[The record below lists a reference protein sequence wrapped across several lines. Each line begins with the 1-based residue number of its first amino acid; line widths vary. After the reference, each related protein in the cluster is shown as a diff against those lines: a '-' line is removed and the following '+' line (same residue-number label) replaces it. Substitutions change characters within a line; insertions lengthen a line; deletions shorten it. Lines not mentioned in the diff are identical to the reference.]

1 MASCFALSELS
12 SRWNCTENDVL
23 EMAIIGR
30 LKLSVNLDGY
40 SHPAVGDTPFFG
52 WVELVLPDEIMGFLP
67 NKQDAYFSV
76 FHRQSSPEDRFIR
89 LKSQSGEIGRYRLT
103 RSDIVVMNADVICI
117 EVKHPELIAPF
128 NPEHKRPAKGVISA
142 NAPAPREVEAK
153 TPFYQA
159 IEKLYRYLY
168 DRKEYDA
175 LKPECVNDF
184 IKVLDGVIKQDG
196 GRGGEFDNSL
206 VDYIAERI
214 EKVKFSRNGGTSI
227 TTTEI
232 ETEGPNGSKN
242 IHKANTY
249 KKLEVTKKLCLLRKR
264 YSLPL

>member
-1 MASCFALSELS
+1 MVFCFTLTELS
-12 SRWNCTENDVL
+12 SRWKCTENDVL
-23 EMAIIGR
+23 GMAIDGK
-30 LKLSVNLDGY
+30 LKLSVNLNGY
-40 SHPAVGDTPFFG
+40 THPEVGDTLFFG
-52 WVELVLPDEIMGFLP
+52 WVELMLPSEISGFLP
-67 NKQDAYFSV
+67 NKEDAYFTT
-76 FHRQSSPEDRFIR
+76 FHRPSTPDCDFIR
-89 LKSQSGEIGRYRLT
+89 LKTHSGEIGHYHLN
-103 RSDIVVMNADVICI
+103 RSDVVVMNADVICI